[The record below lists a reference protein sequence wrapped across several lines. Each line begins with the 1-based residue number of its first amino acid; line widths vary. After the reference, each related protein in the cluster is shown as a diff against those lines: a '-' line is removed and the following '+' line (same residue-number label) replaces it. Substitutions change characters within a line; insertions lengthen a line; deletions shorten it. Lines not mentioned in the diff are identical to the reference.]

1 MSSESKFDTSAI
13 ESLAMTVV
21 DGLRKAASELD
32 SSGRPRPDRLPRIKA
47 TDAAGLG
54 AQIRNELNKVRE
66 THRTRIDKRRSELDA
81 TLVLRK
87 KRLEQAGK
95 TTPPVVPTKEGMFIV
110 RGRIVD
116 ANEKI
121 GLPNVVVKAFDMDRK
136 YDDQLGST
144 LTDENGYYA
153 IAYSAKDFKDVF
165 DNQPETYIAVLD
177 GDGNTLYTSPRSF
190 VHKAGVVEEIDA
202 AIDGQRIANQ
212 LELAKSRVRELE
224 LQRKEA
230 DLRGTILSAKGLRV
244 PVR

>member
-1 MSSESKFDTSAI
+1 MSSESKFDTSAV
-13 ESLAMTVV
+13 ESLAKSVV
-21 DGLRKAASELD
+21 DGLRKAASEME
-32 SSGRPRPDRLPRIKA
+32 SSGRLHPDRLPRIKA
-47 TDAAGLG
+47 TDVLGVG

-66 THRTRIDKRRSELDA
+66 THRTRIDKRRSELDE

-95 TTPPVVPTKEGMFIV
+95 TTPPVVPTKEGIFIV

-116 ANEKI
+116 QNEKI

-153 IAYSAKDFKDVF
+153 IEYSAKEFKDVF
-165 DNQPETYIAVLD
+165 DKQPETYIEVLD

-190 VHKAGVVEEIDA
+190 VHKAGFVEEINA
-202 AIDGQRIANQ
+202 TIDGRRVANQ
-212 LELAKSRVRELE
+212 LELANSRMRELD
-224 LQRKEA
+224 LQRKET